1 MLTSVERVNQE
12 QKHFDVIVI
21 GAGISGIGAAYH
33 LQTMSPDRSFQ
44 ILESRANFGGTWDL
58 FRYPGVRSDSDM
70 HTLGYRF
77 KPWTADKSI
86 ADGPAILDYLRET
99 IDENNL
105 SEKIQYNQHVTK
117 AEWSTEKNSWT
128 LSVLDKVSNTV
139 KTFSCNFLF
148 MCSGYYSYKQGF
160 TPEFPGIDQF
170 KGKVVHPQFWQ
181 QDLDYRNKRVVVI
194 GSGATAMT
202 IVPAMAKD
210 VAKITML
217 QRSPTF
223 VISRPSIDPFAKR
236 MRRIWPKKIAY
247 ALTRVE
253 NTTRQQELYKLC
265 RAFPAEVKQIMI
277 DAVRLEL
284 GPDYDVEKHFTPAYN
299 PWDQRIC
306 LVPDSD
312 LFVAI
317 KSGKADVAT
326 DAIKTFTA
334 TGIELES
341 GSHLD
346 ADIIVTATG
355 IELVTLGEMEFVIDS
370 QPVNFA
376 DTWTYKG
383 CAYSGVPN
391 LASSFGY
398 INASWTLRADLTCEY
413 VCRLLNHMR
422 KTKTSV
428 CTPTLRD
435 TDKNMEPR
443 KWLEDFSS
451 GYMKRTMH
459 KMPKQGNSEPWLNPQ
474 NYEADKKM
482 FRKSPLEDGVM
493 LFTK

>member
-1 MLTSVERVNQE
+1 
-12 QKHFDVIVI
+12 
-21 GAGISGIGAAYH
+21 
-33 LQTMSPDRSFQ
+33 
-44 ILESRANFGGTWDL
+44 
-58 FRYPGVRSDSDM
+58 
-70 HTLGYRF
+70 
-77 KPWTADKSI
+77 
-86 ADGPAILDYLRET
+86 
-99 IDENNL
+99 
-105 SEKIQYNQHVTK
+105 
-117 AEWSTEKNSWT
+117 
-128 LSVLDKVSNTV
+128 
-139 KTFSCNFLF
+139 

-160 TPEFPGIDQF
+160 TPDFPGIDQF
-170 KGKVVHPQFWQ
+170 KGKVVHPQFWP

-202 IVPAMAKD
+202 LVPAMAKD

-217 QRSPTF
+217 QRSPTY
-223 VISRPSIDPFAKR
+223 VISRPSVDPFAKR

-247 ALTRVE
+247 ALTRIE

-265 RAFPAEVKQIMI
+265 RGFPAEVKQVMI
-277 DAVRLEL
+277 EAVRAEL
-284 GPDYDVEKHFTPAYN
+284 GPDYDVEKHFTPVYN

-317 KSGKADVAT
+317 KSGKAEVAT

-334 TGIELES
+334 AGIELES

-355 IELVTLGEMEFVIDS
+355 IELVTLGEMEFVVDS

-376 DTWTYKG
+376 ETWTYKG

-422 KTKTSV
+422 KTQTAI
-428 CTPTLRD
+428 CTPTLREE
-435 TDKNMEPR
+435 DKNMEPR
-443 KWLEDFSS
+443 KWLADFSS

-459 KMPKQGNSEPWLNPQ
+459 RMPKQGDVEPWLNPQ

-493 LFTK
+493 RFTN